1 MQKELNKLLNM
12 LTDELDSPAMM
23 GLASLIA
30 DLDIE
35 GVTDVIRRPDEHE
48 YMKRLVLL
56 AVALGT
62 EERCREEIDKIY
74 AANENR
80 YFHYYNTTGIGKIK
94 AFDKFSI
101 TTSEYIKKCYGI
113 IISEEF
119 SKEEKGI
126 SLHIQRLIKKGYK
139 PAFNFNMHK
148 KWNMLEEFLLWYKE
162 RVGGVDK
169 MSGIYLDR
177 SFYVLLYLAYKE
189 GKILVP
195 TEMFEVMDDHYHY
208 LLQSPTLEEIT
219 TGEEEKTAGYERL
232 IEKTTFKNQK
242 TTDVSYVFEN
252 IRLIEE
258 TKLLEE
264 TEGLNSYGEINDMIK
279 TMPLTR
285 IANAVTIIME
295 TFGLSGDLLRES
307 KLSNKQLEEIAKYIY
322 IIKDKNDLTERESD
336 IVFLV
341 SLMIYA
347 IASEYNNLRKDYY
360 EGLKVKIQEKEEE
373 EAIKEAEIKDKHQME
388 VSILQEKLRAANE
401 SISNLKEIQK
411 NNEKTNKQLEVENK
425 RISVEIEKTK
435 ENDKE
440 LQFLREFYFN
450 SQMENQPLP
459 EDENMNR
466 ILDYLNDVRGVIVG
480 GHTNLTKKLKEKLP
494 SFDFVA
500 EEETSR
506 NISFIKNRDIVFI
519 SSVHDNHGLFRKVM
533 KEVGNTD
540 VELTY
545 LEKYQNVDL
554 LLRDI
559 YEKTKSKLVL
569 K

>member
-1 MQKELNKLLNM
+1 MQKELNKLVKM
-12 LTDELDSPAMM
+12 LTGEMDSPALM

-35 GVTDVIRRPDEHE
+35 SVSDVIRRPNEHE
-48 YMKRLVLL
+48 YMKNLVLL

-62 EERCREEIDKIY
+62 EERCRDEIDKIY
-74 AANENR
+74 AANESK
-80 YFHYYNTTGIGKIK
+80 YFHYYNLTGIGKIK

-113 IISEEF
+113 ILSEEF
-119 SKEEKGI
+119 DKDEKGI
-126 SLHIQRLIKKGYK
+126 PLHIQRLIKKGYK

-148 KWNMLEEFLLWYKE
+148 KWDMLEEFLLWYKE
-162 RVGGVDK
+162 KVGGVDK

-189 GKILVP
+189 RKMLVP
-195 TEMFEVMDDHYHY
+195 TEMFGVMDEHYQY
-208 LLQSPTLEEIT
+208 LLQNPTLEEIT
-219 TGEEEKTAGYERL
+219 TAEEEQTIGYEQL
-232 IEKTTFKNQK
+232 IKKTTFKNQK
-242 TTDVSYVFEN
+242 TSDVSYVFEN

-258 TKLLEE
+258 NKLLEE
-264 TEGLNSYGEINDMIK
+264 AKELNSYSEINDMIK
-279 TMPLTR
+279 KMPLTR

-295 TFGLSGDLLRES
+295 TFGLSGDLLREA
-307 KLSNKQLEEIAKYIY
+307 KLSDKQLEEIAKYIY
-322 IIKDKNDLTERESD
+322 IIKGKNDLTERESE

-347 IASEYNNLRKDYY
+347 VASEYNNLRKDYY

-373 EAIKEAEIKDKHQME
+373 EAIKEAEIKDKHRIEMA
-388 VSILQEKLRAANE
+388 VLQEKLRVSNE
-401 SISNLKEIQK
+401 SALNLKEVQK
-411 NNEKTNKQLEVENK
+411 NTEKNNKQLEVENK
-425 RISVEIEKTK
+425 RLNVELEKTK

-450 SQMENQPLP
+450 SQLDNRPLP
-459 EDENMNR
+459 EDESMDA
-466 ILDYLNDVRGVIVG
+466 IVDYLNTVKGVIVG
-480 GHTNLTKKLKEKLP
+480 GHTNLTKKLKDKLP
-494 SFDFVA
+494 NFDFVA

-506 NISFIKNRDIVFI
+506 NISFIKNRDIVFF

-533 KEVGNTD
+533 KEVGNSNT
-540 VELTY
+540 ELTY

-559 YEKTKSKLVL
+559 YEKTKNKLVL